1 MEIDSKM
8 LVASLRNY
16 AEAKHMQL
24 QDVGKQLGFSKDRTK
39 SIFTGRSKLTGD
51 DVLRILMNV
60 DIPLPELKRYRQLWR
75 LRREVLNFERPDDF
89 EQYPVHRL
97 GCCSWRMP
105 LQRRDFSVRGTR
117 AAEVYPEQ
125 T

>member
-60 DIPLPELKRYRQLWR
+60 DIPLPELKRYRQAWAFCAGR
-75 LRREVLNFERPDDF
+75 F
-89 EQYPVHRL
+89 
-97 GCCSWRMP
+97 
-105 LQRRDFSVRGTR
+105 
-117 AAEVYPEQ
+117 
-125 T
+125 

>member
-89 EQYPVHRL
+89 EQFVDGLNVSAFRGKCKDHWQ
-97 GCCSWRMP
+97 GATTNECP
-105 LQRRDFSVRGTR
+105 LNWLET
-117 AAEVYPEQ
+117 
-125 T
+125 